1 MDSTS
6 WIIATDSGSYWG
18 KSWGADGV
26 TFVKA
31 NAYQYSSPGHAAARI
46 AELVAGGDVRTY
58 HVEALPP
65 GRRSRY

>member
-1 MDSTS
+1 MDSEN
-6 WIIATDSGSYWG
+6 WIVATGTGSYWG

-26 TFVKA
+26 TYVRA
-31 NAYQYSSPGHAAARI
+31 NAYRYSSHEQASAKI
-46 AELVAGGDVRTY
+46 AELVAAGDVREY

>member
-1 MDSTS
+1 MDSED
-6 WIIATDSGSYWG
+6 WIVATNTGSYWG

-26 TFVKA
+26 TFVRA
-31 NAYQYSSPGHAAARI
+31 NAYRFSSREQASAKI
-46 AELVAGGDVRTY
+46 SELVAGGDERDY

>member
-6 WIIATDSGSYWG
+6 WIIATDTGSFWG

-26 TFVKA
+26 TFVRA
-31 NAYQYSSPGHAAARI
+31 NAYHFATAESAATRI
-46 AELVAGGDVRTY
+46 AELAASGDARSY
-58 HVEALPP
+58 HVEGVPP